1 MDKLSVSA
9 TQDDII
15 MAVNR
20 LSDTVNRISNETIRV
35 VRIEGN
41 SVYINIGGRTFR
53 ITAEVVS

>member
-20 LSDTVNRISNETIRV
+20 LSDTVNRISNETIKV